1 MSGNISGGVGL
12 SRNISS
18 GVSSDVSSDVGSDVS
33 LSSGISRDQS
43 LVGCIDLSLA
53 ASSSLFSGNLSIF
66 FLFLFINL
74 SLLLGISLLL
84 SFLLNWN
91 IGLIIDFL
99 LVLNVKNDLWWDWL
113 VRWVWSDVLHAF
125 LVTVWR
131 VFFISIEVRFVMV
144 IEVPCMVT
152 DHVWNDLGISL
163 NSVTI
168 ECLLD

>member
-1 MSGNISGGVGL
+1 LSGNISGGVGL

-18 GVSSDVSSDVGSDVS
+18 GVGSDVSSDVGSVVS
-33 LSSGISRDQS
+33 LGSGISRDQS

-66 FLFLFINL
+66 FLFLFFNL

-84 SFLLNWN
+84 SFFLNWN

-144 IEVPCMVT
+144 IEVPCMIT